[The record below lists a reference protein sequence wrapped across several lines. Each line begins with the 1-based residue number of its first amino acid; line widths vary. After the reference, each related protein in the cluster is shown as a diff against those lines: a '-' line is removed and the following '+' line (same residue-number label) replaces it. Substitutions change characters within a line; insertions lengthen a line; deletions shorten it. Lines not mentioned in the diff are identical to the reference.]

1 MTGLKGRG
9 TPAPC
14 AGVYIIRVLPR
25 NCDSLVQAAIETANH
40 SLNTLPGFIEARVLA
55 SEDKTNVIV
64 YAAWE
69 TREDWSRSR
78 WDAAIQE
85 VQTAFH
91 ELAETV
97 EFKFYMRREV
107 I

>member
-1 MTGLKGRG
+1 MTGLEGRG

-14 AGVYIIRVLPR
+14 AGVYIISVLPG
-25 NCDSLVQAAIETANH
+25 NCDSLVQAAIETAKH
-40 SLNTLPGFIEARVLA
+40 SLHTVPGFIEARVLA

-69 TREDWSRSR
+69 TRSDWSRSR
-78 WDAAIQE
+78 WDAVIQE
-85 VQTAFH
+85 VQNAFH
-91 ELAETV
+91 ELATKV